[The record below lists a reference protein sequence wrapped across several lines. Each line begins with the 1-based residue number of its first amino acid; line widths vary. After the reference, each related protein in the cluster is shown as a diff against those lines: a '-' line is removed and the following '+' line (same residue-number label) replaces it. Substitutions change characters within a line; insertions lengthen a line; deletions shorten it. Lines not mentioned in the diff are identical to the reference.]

1 MNVVNGKSTERQRP
15 ANCSDA
21 AEELTTEHS
30 GDGPTRYGHVTV
42 ATDRRAAATVGRLPP
57 ENSGV
62 MKRKTLHRY
71 DDGQVSVVSESF
83 TESETVDDGICLLY
97 SLS

>member
-1 MNVVNGKSTERQRP
+1 MIVVNGKLTERQPR

-21 AEELTTEHS
+21 ANELTTERS

-42 ATDRRAAATVGRLPP
+42 ATDRRAMPTVGRRPP
-57 ENSGV
+57 ENTGV
-62 MKRKTLHRY
+62 MKRKTLRRC

-83 TESETVDDGICLLY
+83 TESETVDDGIRLLY
-97 SLS
+97 SPS